1 MVIKGGIHAVIRVT
15 LGGYIGVRTPQKT
28 FIDYIEQY
36 CYKKRQENRGERQN
50 EQAHCARWSVHAAA
64 GQWVAVG
71 MSTQYGKQPL
81 MGPAATARLTTHAC
95 SFPALTYTLGKST
108 FTDRNQEE

>member
-1 MVIKGGIHAVIRVT
+1 MVIKGGIHAVIHVA
-15 LGGYIGVRTPQKT
+15 LGGYIGVRIPQKT

-36 CYKKRQENRGERQN
+36 CYKNRQENRGERQN
-50 EQAHCARWSVHAAA
+50 ERAHCARTAA

-71 MSTQYGKQPL
+71 ISTQYGKQPL
-81 MGPAATARLTTHAC
+81 MGPAATARLITRAR